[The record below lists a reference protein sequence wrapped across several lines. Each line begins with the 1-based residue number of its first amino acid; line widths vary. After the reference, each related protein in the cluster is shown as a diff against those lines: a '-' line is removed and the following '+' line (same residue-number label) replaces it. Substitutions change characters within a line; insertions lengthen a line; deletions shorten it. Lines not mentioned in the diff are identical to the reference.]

1 METKQINLEELN
13 TMVEEL
19 ERRPKPQT
27 KFSKE
32 DIKLYCEIL
41 KVASHFDS
49 SPLSIELL
57 PKLEESYLNFSK
69 RLLRHYGIYFYE
81 TTFERE

>member
-1 METKQINLEELN
+1 MDTKQISLEELN
-13 TMVEEL
+13 TMVEKL
-19 ERRPKPQT
+19 ESRPKHQT

-41 KVASHFDS
+41 KAASHFDS
-49 SPLSIELL
+49 SPLNIELL
-57 PKLEESYLNFSK
+57 PKLEEPYLDFSQ
-69 RLLRHYGIYFYE
+69 RLFRHYKIRFYE